1 MHYKE
6 IIVCVSVMFALCVP
20 TVKRDSVT
28 AIEYAEIKLIRF
40 ALRATYPLEAAFGQ
54 NPNDVQDKETQ

>member
-1 MHYKE
+1 
-6 IIVCVSVMFALCVP
+6 MFALCVP